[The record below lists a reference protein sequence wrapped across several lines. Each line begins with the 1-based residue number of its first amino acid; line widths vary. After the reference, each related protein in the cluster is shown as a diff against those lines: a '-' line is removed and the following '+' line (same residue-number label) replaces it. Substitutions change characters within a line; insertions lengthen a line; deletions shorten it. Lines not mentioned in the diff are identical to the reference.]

1 MIFVAV
7 LAFSAANAGAAT
19 NDDSYVGAEVLSATA
34 TNTAAVPE
42 AAAVK
47 SATVS
52 NSALAFTGSDALGL
66 TIIIAAGQGKVV
78 SFDHVYPTIADKP
91 K

>member
-19 NDDSYVGAEVLSATA
+19 NDDAYVGAEVLSATA
-34 TNTAAVPE
+34 TNSAAAPQ

-66 TIIIAAGQGKVV
+66 TIIGAVAVAGGASLLLVRRRA
-78 SFDHVYPTIADKP
+78 TN
-91 K
+91 

>member
-66 TIIIAAGQGKVV
+66 TIIGAVAVAGGASLLLVRRRA
-78 SFDHVYPTIADKP
+78 TN
-91 K
+91 